1 MTAGAVGQF
10 IASPTDLVKVQ
21 MQMEGKRVLV
31 EGRRPRY
38 DYNMIIN
45 SQTNQ
50 YLDTP
55 LQPDCEGL
63 ALERSFKKM
72 LFIVVIMHLATP
84 SHYKTE
90 KTNTSAK
97 HEGQTIPTGGRQ
109 TSWLFTSMAEELI
122 KGVPRNNSN

>member
-45 SQTNQ
+45 SQTNR

-63 ALERSFKKM
+63 ALERSLKKCC
-72 LFIVVIMHLATP
+72 L
-84 SHYKTE
+84 
-90 KTNTSAK
+90 
-97 HEGQTIPTGGRQ
+97 
-109 TSWLFTSMAEELI
+109 
-122 KGVPRNNSN
+122 